1 MNFFRRLFTQPA
13 AETASSNALSPSPSV
28 SELSS
33 ANTFMADVS
42 GLPSPDSNAT
52 QKDPAQRSSPQ
63 KQPTGEPARLGEDV
77 IIAAPLNSSDKSS
90 EAPHVDGVTRPLPP
104 EVNTKASGVEHTIFA
119 QATDVGL
126 VRTNNQDA
134 MFSFMST
141 ARGSDL
147 WPDFGLFIVA
157 DGMGGHHDGEKASTM
172 TMRSVAH
179 HILNAMY
186 LPMIRGAEDANQT
199 SVTELMVDAIQKA
212 NYDCITKVP
221 DGGTTLTAAVIIG
234 DRIYVAHVGDSRVY
248 WIHNNTI
255 EQITRDHSLVQRLI
269 ELNQLTP
276 EEANNHPQK
285 HVLYKALGQNE
296 IIEVDTLTRKLPA
309 GSRLLICSDG
319 LWNQV
324 PEADILNV
332 ISKHSNPQ
340 ESCSELIAQ
349 ANQHGGIDNVTLIL
363 LHLPG

>member
-13 AETASSNALSPSPSV
+13 AETASPNALSSAPSLT
-28 SELSS
+28 ELSS
-33 ANTFMADVS
+33 TDSLLADAS
-42 GLPSPDSNAT
+42 GSPLTDSNAR
-52 QKDPAQRSSPQ
+52 QEASVQRSSTDE
-63 KQPTGEPARLGEDV
+63 KSTGEAAHLDEDI
-77 IIAAPLNSSDKSS
+77 IIAAPLNTNDNAS
-90 EAPHVDGVTRPLPP
+90 EARNIDGVTRPLPP
-104 EVNTKASGVEHTIFA
+104 EVNTKVSGVEHTIFA

-126 VRTNNQDA
+126 MRTNNQDA

-141 ARGSDL
+141 ARGSDV

-179 HILNAMY
+179 HILNSMY

-199 SVTELMVDAIQKA
+199 PITELMVDAIQKA

-234 DRIYVAHVGDSRVY
+234 DRIYIAHVGDSRVY

-255 EQITRDHSLVQRLI
+255 EQVTRDHSLVQRLI

-276 EEANNHPQK
+276 EEANDHPQK

-296 IIEVDTLTRKLPA
+296 VIEVDTLTRRLPA

-324 PEADILNV
+324 PEADILNI

-340 ESCSELIAQ
+340 ESCSQLIAQ

>member
-13 AETASSNALSPSPSV
+13 AEITSPNALSPSPNL
-28 SELSS
+28 SEVPS
-33 ANTFMADVS
+33 TDVFMADMS
-42 GLPSPDSNAT
+42 GSPSLDSNAT
-52 QKDPAQRSSPQ
+52 QEDPAQRSSTEKKSTEEAAQ
-63 KQPTGEPARLGEDV
+63 LSGDI
-77 IIAAPLNSSDKSS
+77 IIAALLNTSNNPS
-90 EAPHVDGVTRPLPP
+90 EAPNLDGVTRPLPP
-104 EVNTKASGVEHTIFA
+104 EVNTKFSGVEHAMFA

-126 VRTNNQDA
+126 VRANNQDA

-141 ARGSDL
+141 ARGSDM

-179 HILNAMY
+179 HILNSMY

-199 SVTELMVDAIQKA
+199 PVTELMVDAIQKA

-221 DGGTTLTAAVIIG
+221 EGGTTLTAAVIIG
-234 DRIYVAHVGDSRVY
+234 DRIYVAHVGDSRIY
-248 WIHNNTI
+248 WIHNNMI

-276 EEANNHPQK
+276 EEANDHPQK

-296 IIEVDTLTRKLPA
+296 VIEVDTLTRRLPA

-324 PEADILNV
+324 PEADILNI

-340 ESCSELIAQ
+340 ESCSELILQ